1 MSHAARLRVLDVG
14 RYLQAASWTIRT
26 KSYTV
31 IIVVYRI
38 WYGRRVVTMSDAAGI
53 DSLSTMPDTFRFS
66 DALEH
71 MNRRQ
76 FYNLRNE
83 GRIIQIARGLYRK
96 NTWYGD
102 EDLAELSSASPQATI
117 ALRSA
122 LARHDLIDD
131 IPEQLDIAIPRG
143 TWAPR
148 LNTPIRWHRFDP
160 ATFTIGRDTL
170 PTDAGTEIGIYS
182 APRSIIDAY
191 RLHHLEGIDL
201 ANDALKRWLRQG
213 GQPSELLRMAR
224 AFPRAQRSLQQAL
237 SILL

>member
-1 MSHAARLRVLDVG
+1 
-14 RYLQAASWTIRT
+14 
-26 KSYTV
+26 
-31 IIVVYRI
+31 
-38 WYGRRVVTMSDAAGI
+38 
-53 DSLSTMPDTFRFS
+53 
-66 DALEH
+66 

-102 EDLAELSSASPQATI
+102 EDLAEISSASPQATI

-143 TWAPR
+143 TW
-148 LNTPIRWHRFDP
+148 
-160 ATFTIGRDTL
+160 
-170 PTDAGTEIGIYS
+170 DAGTEIGIYS

>member
-1 MSHAARLRVLDVG
+1 MDDAYQNLYSDHNGVQDLVRAAVN
-14 RYLQAASWTIRT
+14 
-26 KSYTV
+26 
-31 IIVVYRI
+31 
-38 WYGRRVVTMSDAAGI
+38 TMDDTSGL
-53 DSLSTMPDTFRFS
+53 DSLGDMPDTFRFS
-66 DALEH
+66 EALEH

-76 FYNLRNE
+76 FYNLRDE

-96 NTWYGD
+96 STWYGD
-102 EDLAELSSASPQATI
+102 ENLAEISSASPRATI

-131 IPEQLDIAIPRG
+131 IPDLLDIAIPRG

-148 LNTPIRWHRFDP
+148 LSTPIRWHRFDP
-160 ATFTIGRDTL
+160 ATFTIGRDTI
-170 PTDAGTEIGIYS
+170 PIDAGTKIGMYS

-237 SILL
+237 TILL